1 MTSAPPKYIITHRQI
16 VLWPPCFLKNV
27 VSQYW
32 HSRQLVIKFRLLDTG
47 NFDPRLRWAQG
58 RKTIYAAGSKDNTQ
72 TRDSDFLIP
81 YKHQIGH
88 SLYIDTR
95 RLMNASFRPTIES
108 GGAIPYWDQN
118 YEMDFTKSEFPC
130 FFRLT
135 LLQNSRLDIG
145 RTDGL
150 IFIADVVEFPRPKWF
165 TSSIYKFK
173 PK

>member
-1 MTSAPPKYIITHRQI
+1 MWLANTGIQDNSSLNLDCSTLVTSIQDYDEHKEEKQYTPRALRIIH
-16 VLWPPCFLKNV
+16 K
-27 VSQYW
+27 
-32 HSRQLVIKFRLLDTG
+32 LVTLI
-47 NFDPRLRWAQG
+47 
-58 RKTIYAAGSKDNTQ
+58 
-72 TRDSDFLIP
+72 FLIS

-95 RLMNASFRPTIES
+95 RLLNASFRSTIES
-108 GGAIPYWDQN
+108 GRAIPYWDQN
-118 YEMDFTKSEFPC
+118 YEKDFTKSEFPC